1 MLMFVVN
8 ESDVRYISRRVDVNH
23 LASEIDIH
31 QKINLWSH
39 FVMMIVILGSKPA
52 PPVFGWLI
60 TWNTFGSM
68 KAILLIRITF
78 M

>member
-1 MLMFVVN
+1 MFVVN

-39 FVMMIVILGSKPA
+39 FVMMIVILGSKPT
-52 PPVFGWLI
+52 PSFWVVDYMEY
-60 TWNTFGSM
+60 FGSM